1 MPNIVI
7 NEISQNY
14 TYNVGDNQFATV
26 AIPITASWGPALT
39 SGTID
44 ASGITKSDTSADLMQ
59 KFEDVEWNKF
69 SANQDGMQ
77 AFVSTYRTPASNFKS
92 AKDYSFQMA
101 LTYLSAGY
109 DVLVCR
115 VASGLTAQATQEVPN
130 ATTLIFK
137 AKYSGSFG
145 NNLIVKF
152 KSVPYYMEGSTQI
165 NYFNAIVYVKDPES
179 SGLTAVEN
187 LVFVFDQTHESDNIP
202 YFEDINS
209 QFIVVTKADS
219 GVYPPDTATIS
230 EVTLTLTGGTDCFAV
245 STSGT
250 AISDTIGIGAPTSG
264 GTYSETDRSSAVYF
278 AAMRYSL
285 SSVLS
290 GDGAITFPAPS
301 AESGGTPTLSGIK
314 YVDTLFGMRSGT
326 YSSGLSASDANI
338 IRCNE
343 FNYLAAFI
351 AYTAL
356 VDKLNYSPQRVA
368 SPGWDDQNFNNLN
381 YNTTEFDGRLTTVS
395 PLHRKIME
403 VAYYGRCVCGMLD
416 IPKSLPRKFV
426 SNTAA
431 DSTGYAQLLS
441 ADRLSATVYAD
452 ATGDLYPSHVA
463 LFAPWGKYR
472 YVGTGKAYTAP
483 PSFLAMLIQRAM
495 IVNQPIQYEWA
506 LPTNRTHNLKIGELD
521 YKTPKHVLD
530 AWQAASGVG
539 VNAITEI
546 PGQGVTVWGNSTLFD
561 VPPATYNAL
570 QNLSTR
576 YLVNAVKDIIYRCG
590 ISITFQYNNQQA
602 YNKFYAGVTPTLD
615 TMKNVGAIEDYY
627 VTMAADINGLDQV
640 NANSVIGKVYLI
652 VNGVINNITVDLIAL
667 PPGVDLTQFQ

>member
-14 TYNVGDNQFATV
+14 TYNVGDSQFATV

-59 KFEDVEWNKF
+59 KFEDVAWTKF

-77 AFVSTYRTPASNFKS
+77 AFVSTYRTPASNYKS
-92 AKDYSFQMA
+92 TKDYSFQMA

-115 VASGLTAQATQEVPN
+115 VASGNSASASTN
-130 ATTLIFK
+130 TTSASVMFQ
-137 AKYSGSFG
+137 AKYTGSFG
-145 NNLIVKF
+145 NNIVVKF

-165 NYFNAIVYVKDPES
+165 NYCNAIVYVKDPES
-179 SGLTAVEN
+179 SAMTAVEN
-187 LVFVFDQTHESDNIP
+187 LVFVFDQNYESDNVP
-202 YFEDINS
+202 YYEDIES
-209 QFIVVTKADS
+209 QFINVIKQSGTLPVTE
-219 GVYPPDTATIS
+219 TIT
-230 EVTLTLTGGTDCFAV
+230 EVSLTLAGGTDCFAV
-245 STSGT
+245 NTTAGT
-250 AISDTIGIGAPTSG
+250 AVQDTIGIGAPTSG
-264 GTYSETDRSSAVYF
+264 GSYSATDRQSAVYF

-290 GDGAITFPAPS
+290 GAGAITFPVP
-301 AESGGTPTLSGIK
+301 AEEGGSPTLSGIK
-314 YVDTLFGMRSGT
+314 YVDTLFAMRSGT
-326 YSSGLSASDANI
+326 YAPTSASDANI

-343 FNYLAAFI
+343 FNHLAAFI

-381 YNTTEFDGRLTTVS
+381 YDTTNFDGRLTTVS

-403 VAYYGRCVCGMLD
+403 VSYYGRCVCGMLD

-426 SNTAA
+426 SNTSV

-539 VNAITEI
+539 INAITEI

-627 VTMAADINGLDQV
+627 VTMSADINGLDQV